1 MERGE
6 RRHGRAAGPALPV
19 REREPLVPH
28 DNVGGVTPTET
39 VLTDQLALEIAGLGM
54 VGESSDVGTLHRI
67 TELASRA
74 VPGCAGATSV
84 RWALPRVLGNDPGV
98 PANLPPDAL
107 PTPPGDAARRPGA
120 RPEPGGDPAGE
131 RPEPLAAAA
140 SHPDLAEVTERQ
152 LSRGHGPLF
161 EVVRGRRAL
170 GSEDILAETRWPEA
184 MADMLRRGVRCFTT
198 SPHLNPPVLVTLTL
212 YGVTPKA
219 LGPGQHALAALL
231 MAQGSAAVSNSLQ
244 YDDVHRTAIQ
254 LQEAVEARA
263 VVDQAKGIL
272 MHALGCDAD
281 EAFAEMRRI
290 SQTRHVK
297 LTALAQRI
305 VGDHG
310 LA

>member
-1 MERGE
+1 M
-6 RRHGRAAGPALPV
+6 
-19 REREPLVPH
+19 
-28 DNVGGVTPTET
+28 TPTET
-39 VLTDQLALEIAGLGM
+39 VLTDQLALEIARLGV

-74 VPGCAGATSV
+74 VPGCAGAASV
-84 RWALPRVLGNDPGV
+84 RWALPKTPGVDPGTV
-98 PANLPPDAL
+98 PGLPPDSARDSL
-107 PTPPGDAARRPGA
+107 PAAMEADMIADIDADA
-120 RPEPGGDPAGE
+120 E

-140 SHPDLAEVTERQ
+140 SHPDLAEVTDRQ
-152 LSRGHGPLF
+152 LSRGSGPIF
-161 EVVRGRRAL
+161 DVVLDRRPL
-170 GSEDILAETRWPEA
+170 GSEDILAETRWPDA

-198 SPHLNPPVLVTLTL
+198 TPHLNPPVLVTLTL

-219 LGPGQHALAALL
+219 LGPGQHGLASLL
-231 MAQGSAAVSNSLQ
+231 LAQGSAAVSNSQQ
-244 YDDVHRTAIQ
+244 YDDVHRTAVQ

-263 VVDQAKGIL
+263 IVDQAKGIL

-305 VGDHG
+305 VGDQG
-310 LA
+310 LS